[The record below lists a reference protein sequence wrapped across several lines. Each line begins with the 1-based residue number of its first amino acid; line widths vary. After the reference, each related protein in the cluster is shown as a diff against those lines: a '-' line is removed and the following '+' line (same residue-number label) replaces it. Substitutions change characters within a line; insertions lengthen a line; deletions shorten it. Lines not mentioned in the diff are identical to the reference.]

1 MAKSPILSA
10 APLSPTAPP
19 ELVSD
24 TWESVIAKIPRGSDG
39 RADLEARIREL
50 IRRGRSDDE
59 IREELSPQLAQVTAC
74 SQSSCDALLTLFT
87 QIARKG

>member
-1 MAKSPILSA
+1 MAKAPVLNSA
-10 APLSPTAPP
+10 PQVSTAPVEP
-19 ELVSD
+19 SD
-24 TWESVIAKIPRGSDG
+24 TWESVLAKIPRQSDA

-74 SQSSCDALLTLFT
+74 SQVSCDALIALFT

>member
-10 APLSPTAPP
+10 APQVSAAPGEP
-19 ELVSD
+19 SD

-59 IREELSPQLAQVTAC
+59 IREELSLQLAQVTAC

-87 QIARKG
+87 KIARKG